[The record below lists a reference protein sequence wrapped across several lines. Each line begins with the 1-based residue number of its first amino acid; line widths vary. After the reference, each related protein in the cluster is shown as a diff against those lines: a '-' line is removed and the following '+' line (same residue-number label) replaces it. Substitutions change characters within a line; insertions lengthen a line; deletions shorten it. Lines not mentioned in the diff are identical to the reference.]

1 MAKFRFIDLFSGIGG
16 FHQAMENLGGE
27 CVLASEIDE
36 YAIETYKA
44 NYGIDSNVNIRDI
57 KNEDIPVHDV
67 LCAGFPCQSFS
78 KAGHQKGFE
87 DETRGT
93 LFFEIVRILKY
104 CKTPYFIL
112 ENVRNLTAHDNG
124 NTWRVI
130 KNSLKELGYVIT
142 EHPIIISPH
151 QLGVPQI
158 RERVV
163 ILGIHSSL
171 GVKKIKV
178 DLPQMNKEE
187 INFLTSGIIET
198 DGVDKKYF
206 ISEHEEQVLTCWDEF
221 IKGIKEKVIG
231 FPVWSEEFGKTY
243 SYENLGYPTW
253 KVNFIKKSRSLY
265 ENNKEFIDRWLEKWN
280 YLENFTMTE
289 RKFEWQCGK
298 DCSSVW
304 EALIQ
309 FRPSGVRVK
318 RPSVFPALVAMVQI
332 PIIGK
337 VRRRLTPREAARL
350 QSFPDTFTCNANDH
364 QAYKQF
370 GNAVNVKVIQY
381 MAEQLFKNKPLDWLR
396 TETVFVQQDE
406 EREKSTENSN
416 LHKTVIAT
424 KQFVPSE
431 KRKHFLYEKSLTSTV
446 YVIHEDKVLLHM
458 HKKFNTWF
466 PLGGHL
472 EPNELPHIA
481 AIREVKEE
489 SGLDVTLVNMSSDT
503 YTIGRVER
511 VPSPYAIY
519 HEGIGHEK
527 EYLDFIYIA
536 TTTGDNP
543 ISGEGE
549 SNMFRWFSLKEL
561 MDDKIDIK
569 IHVRNTA
576 IKCLEYLLGEK
587 NTPLFSEKDKKSK

>member
-36 YAIETYKA
+36 YAIETYRT

-57 KNEDIPVHDV
+57 KDEDIPAHDV
-67 LCAGFPCQSFS
+67 LCAGFPCQAFS

-93 LFFEIVRILKY
+93 LFFEIVRILKH

-142 EHPIIISPH
+142 EDPIIISPH

-171 GVKKIKV
+171 GVEEIKV
-178 DLPQMNKEE
+178 DLPQMNKED

-198 DGVDKKYF
+198 EGVDEKYF

-231 FPVWSEEFGKTY
+231 FPVWSDEFGKTY
-243 SYENLGYPTW
+243 DYENLGYPAW
-253 KVNFIKKSRSLY
+253 KVGFIRKSRALY
-265 ENNKEFIDRWLEKWN
+265 ENNKEFIDQWLEKWN
-280 YLENFTMTE
+280 HLEGFTMTE
-289 RKFEWQCGK
+289 QKFEWQCGK

-350 QSFPDTFTCNANDH
+350 QSFPDTFVCNPNDH

-381 MAEQLFKNKPLDWLR
+381 MAEQLFKNKPLDWL
-396 TETVFVQQDE
+396 ETGKAVAQDGE
-406 EREKSTENSN
+406 QEKKTENAP
-416 LHKTVIAT
+416 LITTVNT
-424 KQFVPSE
+424 TEQLVPLAE
-431 KRKHFLYEKSLTSTV
+431 RKHPLYEKSLTSTV

-466 PLGGHL
+466 PVGGHL
-472 EPNELPHIA
+472 ESNELPHTA

-489 SGLDVTLVNMSSDT
+489 SGLDVELINMNSDT
-503 YTIGRVER
+503 YPIGRVER

-519 HEGIGHEK
+519 YEGIGHEE

-536 TTTGDNP
+536 TTTAKNP
-543 ISGEGE
+543 VSGEGE
-549 SNMFRWFSLKEL
+549 SHTFRWFSLEEL

-576 IKCLEYLLGEK
+576 IKCLEYVLGA
-587 NTPLFSEKDKKSK
+587 KKYASFFGKK